1 MAAVCGQQIVHLA
14 LIKFQPLSATMTC
27 KGQII
32 WRGAAL
38 AGLAC
43 LAAAACASGGR
54 APIHYAGT
62 PAPAAASTAIAPRLP
77 AAPAPLDLTAIPFE
91 PTTAPI
97 VINDQPYSECVPYA
111 RNISGI
117 AIWGDAVTW
126 WAQAA
131 SRYVRS
137 SRPAPGSVLVLRG
150 YNDLTR
156 GHVSFVRDA
165 VSSRL
170 LRIDHANWL
179 KGGEI
184 SLNVPVIDVSANN
197 DWSQVR
203 VWHIPGG
210 YWGGRIYEAEGF
222 IHPYRTDGASNAN
235 VSG

>member
-1 MAAVCGQQIVHLA
+1 MRDQRIVHLA
-14 LIKFQPLSATMTC
+14 LIRFQPLSATMTGR
-27 KGQII
+27 GQSM
-32 WRGAAL
+32 WRGTTL
-38 AGLAC
+38 AGMAC

-62 PAPAAASTAIAPRLP
+62 SAPAAHPAIAPRPP
-77 AAPAPLDLTAIPFE
+77 AAPAPLDLTTIPFE
-91 PTTAPI
+91 PATAPV
-97 VINDQPYSECVPYA
+97 VISDQSYSECVPYA

-137 SRPAPGSVLVLRG
+137 GRPAPGAVLVLRG

-156 GHVSFVRDA
+156 GHVSFVRDV
-165 VSSRL
+165 VSPRL

-184 SLNVPVIDVSANN
+184 SLNVPVIDVSPDN

-210 YWGGRIYEAEGF
+210 YWGGRAYEAEGF
-222 IHPYRTDGASNAN
+222 IHPYRLDGASSVK

>member
-1 MAAVCGQQIVHLA
+1 M
-14 LIKFQPLSATMTC
+14 
-27 KGQII
+27 
-32 WRGAAL
+32 WRGTAL

-43 LAAAACASGGR
+43 LAAAASACAGR
-54 APIHYAGT
+54 APIAYAG
-62 PAPAAASTAIAPRLP
+62 AASAYPQIAPRPP
-77 AAPAPLDLTAIPFE
+77 AAPAPLDLTTIPFE
-91 PTTAPI
+91 PATAPV
-97 VINDQPYSECVPYA
+97 VISGPSYSECVPYA

-137 SRPAPGSVLVLRG
+137 GRPAPGSVLVLRG

-156 GHVSFVRDA
+156 GHVSFVRDV
-165 VSSRL
+165 VSPRL

-184 SLNVPVIDVSANN
+184 GLNVPVIDVSPDN

-210 YWGGRIYEAEGF
+210 YWGGRAYQPEGF
-222 IHPYRTDGASNAN
+222 IHPYRLDGASSVN

>member
-1 MAAVCGQQIVHLA
+1 M
-14 LIKFQPLSATMTC
+14 
-27 KGQII
+27 
-32 WRGAAL
+32 WRGTAL

-54 APIHYAGT
+54 APIAYAGAL
-62 PAPAAASTAIAPRLP
+62 APATHPAIAPRPP
-77 AAPAPLDLTAIPFE
+77 AAPAPLDLTTIPFE
-91 PTTAPI
+91 PATAPI
-97 VINDQPYSECVPYA
+97 VIGDQPYLECVPYV

-131 SRYVRS
+131 GRYVRS
-137 SRPAPGSVLVLRG
+137 GRPAPGSVLVLRG

-156 GHVSFVRDA
+156 GHVSFVRDV
-165 VSSRL
+165 VSPRL

-184 SLNVPVIDVSANN
+184 SLNVPVIDVSPEN

-210 YWGGRIYEAEGF
+210 YWGGRAYEAEGF
-222 IHPYRTDGASNAN
+222 IHPYRLDGASSVN
-235 VSG
+235 VGG

>member
-1 MAAVCGQQIVHLA
+1 M
-14 LIKFQPLSATMTC
+14 SATMTD
-27 KGQII
+27 KGHIM

-38 AGLAC
+38 AGMAC
-43 LAAAACASGGR
+43 LAAGACASGNR
-54 APIHYAGT
+54 APIDYAGALT
-62 PAPAAASTAIAPRLP
+62 PASHTAIAPRPP

-91 PTTAPI
+91 PAMAP
-97 VINDQPYSECVPYA
+97 VIIRDQPHSECVPYV
-111 RNISGI
+111 RNVSGI

-156 GHVSFVRDA
+156 GHVSFVRDV

-179 KGGEI
+179 NGGEI
-184 SLNVPVIDVSANN
+184 SVNVPVIDVSPNN

-210 YWGGRIYEAEGF
+210 YWGGRAYEAEGF
-222 IHPYRTDGASNAN
+222 IHPYRLDGASSVN